1 MTRIALISD
10 SHFDQNSRFAEC
22 IRVHDSIVD
31 DIAERGIDLILHGG
45 DLYEKASTPAERW
58 AAARFIQRCA
68 DIAPVVIV
76 RGNHDQVGDLAL
88 LSRLTARHSIVVEE
102 GAAVH
107 HVAAAAVACLSWP
120 RKAELLARA
129 GAIGLEQSET
139 MARDAMRDLLAG
151 FGRELSKHEGPRILL
166 AHAMVSGSKTSVG
179 QPLVGCDLEIGT
191 DDLWLSRADLIA
203 LGHIHKPQSWGS
215 MIGGPIVYPGSPRR
229 TSFGEVEDKG
239 YVYATIGEGGACYV
253 ERIVIPTTPMV
264 LLEASF
270 AGGVLTF
277 TGEVTPDD
285 VAGAEIRIRYSYD
298 ADEREAASAA
308 VDSWRRTFMEA
319 GAKLVK
325 VDPRVTTRTRA
336 RAPEVTHAKTIGAK
350 LRTVWKARAD
360 EPDEVRA
367 ARLVA
372 MAEDLEREVSYAS

>member
-1 MTRIALISD
+1 MRVALVSD
-10 SHFDQNSRFAEC
+10 SHFDERSRFAEC
-22 IRVHDSIVD
+22 VRVHDTIVD
-31 DIAERGIDLILHGG
+31 DIAARGVDLIMHGG
-45 DLYEKASTPAERW
+45 DLYERASTPAERW

-68 DIAPVVIV
+68 DVAPVVIV

-88 LSRLTARHSIVVEE
+88 LSRLTARHPIFVEE

-107 HVAAAAVACLSWP
+107 YTAGAAVACLSWS

-151 FGRELSKHEGPRILL
+151 FGRQLSDHDGPRILL

-191 DDLWLSRADLIA
+191 DDLWLAKADLIA
-203 LGHIHKPQSWGS
+203 LGHIHKPQEWGS
-215 MIGGPIVYPGSPRR
+215 LIGGPIIYPGSPRR

-239 YVYATIGEGGACYV
+239 YVYATIGERGAV
-253 ERIVIPTTPMV
+253 EYERVIIPTTPMI

-270 AGGVLTF
+270 AAGVLTF
-277 TGEVTPDD
+277 VGEATPDD

-298 ADEREAASAA
+298 AEDREAASAA
-308 VDSWRRTFMEA
+308 VASWRRTFMEA

-325 VDPRVTTRTRA
+325 IDPCVTTRTRA

-372 MAEDLEREVSYAS
+372 MAEELEREVSHAS